1 MLQAKVVDIRFSA
14 RRTEA
19 SSPLALVSWFLESNL
34 CDFGNSMGH
43 VRTALQ
49 SLLGKTANPQ

>member
-34 CDFGNSMGH
+34 CVFLVIAWD
-43 VRTALQ
+43 T
-49 SLLGKTANPQ
+49 